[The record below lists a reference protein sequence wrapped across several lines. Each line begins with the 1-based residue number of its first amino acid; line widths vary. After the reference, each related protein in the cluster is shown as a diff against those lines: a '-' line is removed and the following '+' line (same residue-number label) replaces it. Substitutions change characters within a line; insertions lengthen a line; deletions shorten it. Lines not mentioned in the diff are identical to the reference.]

1 MNWSIDIQP
10 LIPGPLFWAA
20 ILAAAVL
27 VGVLLFRRT
36 RGGALR
42 ALSLAALIGAL
53 ANPTLRQEERE
64 SLSNIAIVVT
74 DESTSQTIAGRPA
87 QTAAIRA
94 DLEAK
99 LAKVP
104 NLEVKWVSSSRP
116 SGEAASGTN
125 LFADLNRALAN
136 VPPDRLAGVITITDG
151 QVHDVPQAAGA
162 LGFDAPVHALLTG
175 RPDEFD
181 RRIEIL
187 VAPKFGIVGQ
197 ARDIE
202 IAVRESGR
210 RGRSGDTVTL
220 KVRREDRPDETRR
233 AKIDERLKVSMAFP
247 HAGTNIV
254 EIELEPVPGELT
266 PANNRVVIAAEGVR
280 ENLRVLLV
288 SGEPHAGERTWRNLL
303 KSDAAVDLVHFTIL
317 RPPEKQDGTP
327 IHQLSLIA
335 FPTRELFSEK
345 IKDFD
350 LIIFD
355 RYQHKGI
362 LPLLYYDNIARYVER
377 HGGALLIAAGDDL
390 AGRTSLDRTP
400 LKSVLPANPTG
411 RVIEEPFKAKIEG
424 DGLRHPVTRGLPGAG
439 AIGSDPTWGRWFRQV
454 EVVPRR
460 GRTLMT
466 GAEQKPLLV
475 LDRMGKG
482 RVALMTSDHAWL
494 WARGYEGGGPH
505 TDLLR
510 RISHWLMKEPDL
522 EEERLLASARGL
534 KLTVERR
541 SMETTIPPV
550 TVSAPGG
557 ETSEATLEKSADGVW
572 TTTVDVKAP
581 GLYKLQTPAPG
592 TQGQLTAV
600 AHAGLEDA
608 REMSEVTATDTKLKP
623 LVDATGGGVFWTR
636 GGGIL
641 SSVSADAVDVPRV
654 SMLANA
660 RVLAGS
666 GWLGLKDREAHVTR
680 GISLTPM
687 FTGLLALAAL
697 LAFITLAWWRE
708 GR

>member
-1 MNWSIDIQP
+1 MNWSIDISP
-10 LIPGPLFWAA
+10 IIPGPLFWAA
-20 ILAAAVL
+20 IVVAGLLIAA
-27 VGVLLFRRT
+27 LLLRRT
-36 RGGALR
+36 RGAVLR

-64 SLSNIAIVVT
+64 SLANIAIVVM
-74 DESTSQTIAGRPA
+74 DESTSQTIAGRPEQA
-87 QTAAIRA
+87 AAIRA

-99 LAKVP
+99 LAKIP
-104 NLEVKWVSSSRP
+104 NLEIKWVTSSKP
-116 SGEAASGTN
+116 TGDGPSGTN

-136 VPPDRLAGVITITDG
+136 VPPDRLAGVIMITDG
-151 QVHDVPQAAGA
+151 QVHDVPKSAAG
-162 LGFDAPVHALLTG
+162 LGFDAPVHAVLTG

-181 RRIEIL
+181 RRIEVIK
-187 VAPKFGIVGQ
+187 APKFGIVGQ

-202 IAVRESGR
+202 VAVRETGR
-210 RGRSGDTVTL
+210 RRSGTVSL
-220 KVRREDRPDETRR
+220 KVRREGRPDEIKRTE
-233 AKIDERLKVSMAFP
+233 IDRHVTFSMPFP

-266 PANNRVVIAAEGVR
+266 AANNRVVIAAEGVR

-327 IHQLSLIA
+327 ISQLSLIA

-355 RYQHKGI
+355 RYQHRGI
-362 LPLLYYDNIARYVER
+362 LPIIYYDNIANYVSR
-377 HGGALLIAAGDDL
+377 HGGALLIAAGDDY
-390 AGRTSLDRTP
+390 ASNNSLQRTP
-400 LKSVLPANPTG
+400 LNTVLPALASG
-411 RVIEEPFKAKIEG
+411 RVIETPFKAKVEG
-424 DGLRHPVTRGLPGAG
+424 DGIKHPVTRGLPGAG
-439 AIGSDPTWGRWFRQV
+439 AIGKDPTWGRWLRQV
-454 EVVPRR
+454 EVTKRR
-460 GRTLMT
+460 GRTVMN
-466 GAEQKPLLV
+466 GAEDKPLLI
-475 LDRMGKG
+475 LDRVGKG
-482 RVALMTSDHAWL
+482 RVALLLSDHSWL
-494 WARGYEGGGPH
+494 WARGYDGGGPH

-510 RISHWLMKEPDL
+510 RTAHWLMKEPDL
-522 EEERLLASARGL
+522 EEERLIASSRGL
-534 KLTVERR
+534 KLSIERR
-541 SMETTIPPV
+541 SMEENVPTV

-557 ETSEATLEKSADGVW
+557 ETSEVTLVRGENGVW
-572 TTTVDVKAP
+572 RTTIDVKTP
-581 GLYKLQTPAPG
+581 GLYKLQTPSP
-592 TQGQLTAV
+592 TGQLTAV

-608 REMSEVTATDTKLKP
+608 REMNEVTATDEKLKP
-623 LVDATGGGVFWTR
+623 LVEATGGGVFWSR
-636 GGGIL
+636 GGGLL
-641 SSVSADAVDVPRV
+641 SSVAGDAVDVPRV
-654 SMLANA
+654 SLLANA

-666 GWLGLKDREAHVTR
+666 GWLGLRDREAHVTR
-680 GISLTPM
+680 GVTLTPM